1 MDKER
6 RLPVT
11 TTIKPSVEKGIK
23 EHTGKTVLADAI
35 ETLYVTSIENAKPKK
50 HNTKKAQS

>member
-23 EHTGKTVLADAI
+23 EITNKTVLADAI
-35 ETLYVTSIENAKPKK
+35 ETLYENAKPKRSLT
-50 HNTKKAQS
+50 TKEKKDGVD